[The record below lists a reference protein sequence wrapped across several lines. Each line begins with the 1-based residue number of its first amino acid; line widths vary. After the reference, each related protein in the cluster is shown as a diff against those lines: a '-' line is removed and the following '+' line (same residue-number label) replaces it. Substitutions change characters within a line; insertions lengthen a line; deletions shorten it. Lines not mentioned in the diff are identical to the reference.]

1 MIYKGRLYEEGFFF
15 FFPSWKFMTAW
26 LKRKSKGRKKKYY
39 TTEHFMSSRTNEAW
53 FPMGLG
59 PWLDSLVTNTALA
72 V

>member
-1 MIYKGRLYEEGFFF
+1 
-15 FFPSWKFMTAW
+15 MTAW